1 MDVKQLEKAIKAEK
15 DEKEKIKLI
24 LKYFPKNRKFGK
36 EIYEY
41 LNKEVFKDNY
51 IFMDNQ
57 HKGFCSVCHK
67 EFPIIDKWSKYQRVS
82 CPKCGSEANAFKT
95 WVGKRT
101 EKIIEYAYFHYFE
114 KSPIDDQTILCRG
127 IYASKDYTD
136 YKKPVIKCTEKTLY
150 VFSSAGKSHMLMH
163 GLWWGARVDDLYI
176 SNKIRPTL
184 EYISHCHSYF
194 FFDVNSLFAAFKGTR
209 YQYFD
214 WSKHKK
220 AAGTD
225 GYVKMLDLVCRY
237 RSCEYLQKMGLH
249 ELLEERISGYGT
261 YGAINLGGKSI
272 YDVFRMKHIT
282 KEDIKI
288 ISSEYWLCRP
298 IKIMQIFAAKGEYID
313 ANFALKLKDI
323 DMQDL
328 KNLSQYASAQQILN
342 YNEKIKNRKPRKITS
357 SNGDKCYDHS
367 YINLH
372 TWVDYIKDC
381 EKLNYDLSDK
391 TILFPRDLYKAH
403 QSTIEKI
410 RYEADKQLNLK
421 IKKRFNSLRKKLS
434 YEDDE
439 YIIRPASSSQ
449 EIVQEGS
456 SLHHCVGSYVN
467 RYAEGRTNILV
478 LRKKEEPN
486 KPFYT
491 IEVTPDFDKKDAL
504 RFAQIRGLNNCSP
517 LEEMV
522 PFVDAY
528 KQKIERMAGGM

>member
-15 DEKEKIKLI
+15 DEKEKVKLI

-67 EFPIIDKWSKYQRVS
+67 KFSIIDKWSKYQRVS
-82 CPKCGSEANAFKT
+82 CPKCGGEANAFKT

-127 IYASKDYTD
+127 IYASKDYTN

-163 GLWWGARVDDLYI
+163 FHWWGARVDDLYI
-176 SNKIRPTL
+176 NNKIRPTL
-184 EYISHCHSYF
+184 EYISHCHSHF
-194 FFDVNSLFAAFKGTR
+194 FFDENSLFTAFKGTR

-214 WSKHKK
+214 WSKHKR
-220 AAGTD
+220 ASETD

-237 RSCEYLQKMGLH
+237 QSCEYLQKMGLH

-282 KEDIKI
+282 KQDIKI

-298 IKIMQIFAAKGEYID
+298 IKIMQIFAAKGEFID
-313 ANFALKLKDI
+313 ANFALKLKEI
-323 DMQDL
+323 EIQYL
-328 KNLSQYASAQQILN
+328 KSLSQYASAQQILN
-342 YNEKIKNRKPRKITS
+342 YNEKIQKHKAKTITGPNGTKN
-357 SNGDKCYDHS
+357 YS
-367 YINLH
+367 YICFK
-372 TWVDYIKDC
+372 TWIDYIGDC
-381 EKLNYDLSDK
+381 EKLNYDLNDK

-403 QSTIEKI
+403 QATIEKI
-410 RYEADKQLNLK
+410 KYKADKQLNLK

-491 IEVTPDFDKKDAL
+491 IEVTHDFDKKDAL

-528 KQKIERMAGGM
+528 KQKIERMAGGI